1 MVNFEQLVGENV
13 QNILSGEIM
22 KKRKIYKKNIYREV
36 KSIIL
41 TAVIFIFITSA
52 FIEGSIVPTPSMENT
67 ILTGDRLFI
76 NKFIFG
82 AATPRNIPFTNIE
95 LPYVQMPS
103 IREPKRNEII
113 VFRFPGEQNQL
124 VDDAVEY
131 WVKRCVALPGDTL
144 EIRNKVIF
152 VNGTQSPIPAD
163 VNYLNRTIKAERIR
177 NNQIFPANTN
187 WNEDNYGPLII
198 PKKGEVVKLNINNID
213 EWRSLINKELR
224 KFAVY
229 VKENEIYID
238 GQVTDQ
244 YTIKEDYYFMVGDNR
259 DNSLDSRFWGF
270 VPRENIVGT
279 PMIIFWSW
287 DSNIPFSRPMNLLS
301 SIRFNRIAKLVK

>member
-1 MVNFEQLVGENV
+1 
-13 QNILSGEIM
+13 M
-22 KKRKIYKKNIYREV
+22 KKINFNRKAIYRES
-36 KSIIL
+36 KSLIL
-41 TAVIFIFITSA
+41 TVVIFIFITSA

-95 LPYVQMPS
+95 IPYIKLPAV
-103 IREPKRNEII
+103 REPVRNEII

-144 EIRNKVIF
+144 EIRNKVTF
-152 VNGTQSPIPAD
+152 VNGKQSPIPANI
-163 VNYLNRTIKAERIR
+163 NYMNREIR
-177 NNQIFPANTN
+177 KKGFKNNQVFPIGMN

-198 PKKGEVVKLNINNID
+198 PKKGDVVELNIKNI
-213 EWRSLINKELR
+213 ELWRTLINREIGKV
-224 KFAVY
+224 AVK
-229 VKENEIYID
+229 VNGDRVEID
-238 GQVTDQ
+238 GNDIHK
-244 YTIKEDYYFMVGDNR
+244 YTVKEDYYFMVGDNR

-279 PMIIFWSW
+279 PIIIFWSW
-287 DSNIPFSRPMNLLS
+287 NSDIPFSKPLDLLS
-301 SIRFNRIAKLVK
+301 SVRFDRIAKLVN

>member
-1 MVNFEQLVGENV
+1 VVSFEQLVSENV

-22 KKRKIYKKNIYREV
+22 KKRKIDKKNIYREV

-41 TAVIFIFITSA
+41 TALIFIFITSA

-113 VFRFPGEQNQL
+113 VFRFPGKQNQL
-124 VDDAVEY
+124 VDDEVEY

-163 VNYLNRTIKAERIR
+163 VNYLNRTIKAEGIR

-279 PMIIFWSW
+279 PIVIFWSW
-287 DSNIPFSRPMNLLS
+287 DSDIPFTRPLDLLS

>member
-1 MVNFEQLVGENV
+1 
-13 QNILSGEIM
+13 M
-22 KKRKIYKKNIYREV
+22 KKSKIDKKNIYREV

-95 LPYVQMPS
+95 LPYVQIPS
-103 IREPKRNEII
+103 IREPERNEIT

-152 VNGTQSPIPAD
+152 INGIQSPIPAKI
-163 VNYLNRTIKAERIR
+163 NYLNRTIKAEGIR
-177 NNQIFPANTN
+177 NNQIFPANSN
-187 WNEDNYGPLII
+187 WNEDNYGPLVI

-213 EWRSLINKELR
+213 EWRSLINREMR
-224 KFAVY
+224 KFAVD
-229 VKENEIYID
+229 VKENGIYID
-238 GQVTDQ
+238 GQVADQ

-279 PMIIFWSW
+279 PIVIFWSW
-287 DSNIPFSRPMNLLS
+287 DSNIPFSRPLDLLN

>member
-1 MVNFEQLVGENV
+1 MVNFEQLIGENV

-22 KKRKIYKKNIYREV
+22 KKRKIDKKNIYREV
-36 KSIIL
+36 KSIIF

-163 VNYLNRTIKAERIR
+163 VNYLNRTIKAEGIR

-279 PMIIFWSW
+279 PIVIFWSW
-287 DSNIPFSRPMNLLS
+287 DSDIPFTRPLDLLS

>member
-1 MVNFEQLVGENV
+1 MVSFEQLVGENV

-22 KKRKIYKKNIYREV
+22 KKRKIDKKNIYREV

-41 TAVIFIFITSA
+41 TALIFIFITSA

-279 PMIIFWSW
+279 PIVIFWSW
-287 DSNIPFSRPMNLLS
+287 DSDIPFTRPLDLLS